1 MERAP
6 WSFQDTT
13 ASTSLRAC
21 NTMAPSDL
29 VAPRQP
35 KKSDASTE
43 ASARSLRRPELTTRS
58 TRSSVPS
65 TSRMVASMLIAAD
78 RAASCARS
86 VLTSTPTLPR
96 AVRFTSPLLDPRD
109 DRRAEHEH
117 RRSSCRCQHRSSGAG
132 APRTRRAG
140 PSSALAVEDDEPGTS
155 PTTCRGRST
164 RVLREINLPELVVN

>member
-1 MERAP
+1 MEGPRGHFRTRP
-6 WSFQDTT
+6 
-13 ASTSLRAC
+13 RRGVMAC
-21 NTMAPSDL
+21 NTVAPSDL

-43 ASARSLRRPELTTRS
+43 ASARSLKRPGLTTRS
-58 TRSSVPS
+58 TRSSVS
-65 TSRMVASMLIAAD
+65 RASRMVASMLIAAD
-78 RAASCARS
+78 RAASRARS

-132 APRTRRAG
+132 APRPRRAG
-140 PSSALAVEDDEPGTS
+140 PSSALAVEDDDRVRARRRTAVDPPDFLG
-155 PTTCRGRST
+155 GST
-164 RVLREINLPELVVN
+164 FQNSS